1 MPVTNP
7 KGLTTGGIRGIQQI
21 VARLAEYNGDQ
32 PNAKF
37 GGTQSLF
44 LYTDVHIEKAGKVTT
59 LDNNRLT
66 DYLNE
71 SDEANSKW
79 AKTCAIWISFGVE
92 AGFFENDDDPKIM
105 EDDGRGLFEPFIVAT
120 SEDGDNKMIRFEKR
134 VIIEGNSKI
143 SPGLAFVPV
152 AFVEE
157 GDIQESVYGVQA
169 TSQESLATVQRN
181 LKKEISEEAL
191 VLVTEAL
198 ANETDGLDKS
208 QVKALVMTTSA
219 NRTIII
225 RVGGIEPVL
234 DEAVAQGRIT
244 FADGIYA
251 SGVGV
256 PLETEQP
263 NDDDGADSGEEPESE
278 VEVDT
283 PPLEETKPPTTA
295 EKRAAAKAKAATLA
309 AE

>member
-7 KGLTTGGIRGIQQI
+7 KGLTTGGIRGINQI
-21 VARLAEYNGDQ
+21 VGRLAEYNGDQ

-44 LYTDVHIEKAGKVTT
+44 LFTDVHIEKAGKVTT

-79 AKTCAIWISFGVE
+79 AKTCKIWIDFGVE

-105 EDDGRGLFEPFIVAT
+105 ADDGRGLFEPFIVAT
-120 SEDGDNKMIRFEKR
+120 NEDGDNKLIRFEKR

-143 SPGLAFVPV
+143 SPGLAFVPL

-157 GDIQESVYGVQA
+157 GDIQEAVYGVQA
-169 TSQESLATVQRN
+169 TSQESLATVQKN
-181 LKKEISEEAL
+181 LRKEISEEAL
-191 VLVTEAL
+191 TLVSDAL
-198 ANETDGLDKS
+198 ANETEGLDKA

-234 DEAVAQGRIT
+234 DEAVVQGRLA
-244 FADGIYA
+244 FADGVYTSG
-251 SGVGV
+251 SGV
-256 PLETEQP
+256 PIETEQP
-263 NDDDGADSGEEPESE
+263 NDDEYPPGEDPNGEEP
-278 VEVDT
+278 VEDAT
-283 PPLEETKPPTTA
+283 PKPLTA
-295 EKRAAAKAKAATLA
+295 AQKRAAAKAAAG
-309 AE
+309 E

>member
-7 KGLTTGGIRGIQQI
+7 KGLTTGGIRGINQI
-21 VARLAEYNGDQ
+21 VARLTEYNGDQ

-44 LYTDVHIEKAGKVTT
+44 LYTDVHIERAGKNTT

-79 AKTCAIWISFGVE
+79 AKTCAIWIAFGVE

-105 EDDGRGLFEPFIVAT
+105 ADDGRGLFEPFIVAT

-157 GDIQESVYGVQA
+157 GAIQESVYGVQA

-219 NRTIII
+219 NRTIVI

-244 FADGIYA
+244 FVDGVYA
-251 SGVGV
+251 SGDGV
-256 PLETEQP
+256 PLETGQP
-263 NDDDGADSGEEPESE
+263 NDDEGTEPESE
-278 VEVDT
+278 GEVDDAPT
-283 PPLEETKPPTTA
+283 EDEEPKPLTAA
-295 EKRAAAKAKAATLA
+295 EKRAAAKVKAAAAKA
-309 AE
+309 

>member
-7 KGLTTGGIRGIQQI
+7 KGLTTGGIRGINQI

-44 LYTDVHIEKAGKVTT
+44 LFTDVHIEKAGKVTT

-79 AKTCAIWISFGVE
+79 AKTCKIWIDFGVE
-92 AGFFENDDDPKIM
+92 AGFFKDDDDSKIM

-120 SEDGDNKMIRFEKR
+120 NEDGDNKLIRWEKR

-157 GDIQESVYGVQA
+157 GHIQEAVYGVQA
-169 TSQESLATVQRN
+169 TSQESLATVQKN
-181 LKKEISEEAL
+181 LRKEISEEAL
-191 VLVTEAL
+191 ALVTDAL
-198 ANETDGLDKS
+198 ANETEGLDKS

-219 NRTIII
+219 NRTIVI

-234 DEAVAQGRIT
+234 DEAVAQGMLA
-244 FADGIYA
+244 FADGVYT
-251 SGVGV
+251 SGNGT
-256 PLETEQP
+256 PLETEQS
-263 NDDDGADSGEEPESE
+263 NDDDSAADDNDSESESE
-278 VEVDT
+278 VPAGT
-283 PPLEETKPPTTA
+283 PKPLTA
-295 EKRAAAKAKAATLA
+295 AQKRAAAKARAA